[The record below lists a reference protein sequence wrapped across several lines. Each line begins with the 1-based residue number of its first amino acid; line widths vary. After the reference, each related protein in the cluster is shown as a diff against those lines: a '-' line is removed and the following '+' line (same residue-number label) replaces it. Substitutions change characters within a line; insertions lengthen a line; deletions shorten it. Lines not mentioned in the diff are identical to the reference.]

1 VAAVRDVLARADAAL
16 DALARRGEAV
26 EDEWTYIEDL
36 ERAWRERLRE
46 VEALRGDEAAT
57 ALAVAAVE
65 RAITE
70 TELIEDPHR
79 AIDWLSTFPQVV
91 LLALGE
97 PG

>member
-1 VAAVRDVLARADAAL
+1 MAAVRDVLARADAAL

-26 EDEWTYIEDL
+26 EDEWTYVEDL
-36 ERAWRERLRE
+36 EGAWRERFRE
-46 VEALRGDEAAT
+46 VEAARGDEPAT
-57 ALAVAAVE
+57 AHAVAAVE

-97 PG
+97 AG